1 LADHSRSTAQ
11 LFLSTSEAEADMA
24 VLVLVVAVLCA
35 GLMMAASLPPRQPE
49 SLFMVRP
56 RS

>member
-1 LADHSRSTAQ
+1 
-11 LFLSTSEAEADMA
+11 MA
-24 VLVLVVAVLCA
+24 VLVLGIAVLCA
-35 GLMMAASLPPRQPE
+35 GLMIAASLPSRQPE